1 MHMCCI
7 TQHFQY
13 DSQLYLLLYDS
24 KLPSPDQHRLEC
36 CLRQKLVLNLQAICQ
51 ELLSWSTISL
61 FLLALMGKCLHG
73 LRG

>member
-1 MHMCCI
+1 MHMRWMAKQF
-7 TQHFQY
+7 QH
-13 DSQLYLLLYDS
+13 DSQLYLLLFDS
-24 KLPSPDQHRLEC
+24 KLPSPDQHLLKCRLG
-36 CLRQKLVLNLQAICQ
+36 QKLVLNLQAICQ